1 MGTPSSP
8 YLCWSDLES
17 TVVRPESGVVMETL
31 RQAIGQRDA
40 LLLTIPETTRLD
52 YELAIE
58 CSRVFF

>member
-1 MGTPSSP
+1 M
-8 YLCWSDLES
+8 
-17 TVVRPESGVVMETL
+17 RPESGVVMETL

-58 CSRVFF
+58 RSHVFF

>member
-1 MGTPSSP
+1 MS
-8 YLCWSDLES
+8 
-17 TVVRPESGVVMETL
+17 PESGVVMETL
-31 RQAIGQRDA
+31 RQATGQRDA

>member
-1 MGTPSSP
+1 M
-8 YLCWSDLES
+8 
-17 TVVRPESGVVMETL
+17 RPESGVVMETL

-58 CSRVFF
+58 RSRVFF